1 MITVAVEKT
10 DGGIEMLQ
18 FADWQA
24 FGEWAKQHHDDYC
37 RVTAKGNGNG
47 NTNQADT

>member
-18 FADWQA
+18 FTDWQA
-24 FGEWAKQHHDDYC
+24 VGQWAEQHHDDYFK
-37 RVTAKGNGNG
+37 VTAKGNGNG
-47 NTNQADT
+47 NTNKADT